1 RRTPD
6 TIVSPKKNQR
16 SVLAASVTSSSSR
29 MRTSFRSSFRWN
41 ATVTGCTRSN
51 PSTLAIWMKTIQR
64 YMPSSRLRADGAATP
79 SAHFPRGLHADF
91 RQVRER
97 LAHPVGRVLVV
108 LELAVHVPLVS
119 TEVEVAVARKVEGD
133 DLRLARLFASE
144 SLVDHDT
151 DRVRRFRCGQVAL
164 GSTAMTRRSFVLPV
178 SLSATNGNAKPLK
191 FEPPPTQPTRMSGC
205 SSASSSCF
213 FTS

>member
-1 RRTPD
+1 MQNQIARFGLFFAIRLWRELMSSAGGRHFDFSWPGRPPYLGSGTSSPPWRRLRARLPMATKIASAAKIQAVPHQDPKKPRRTPD

-16 SVLAASVTSSSSR
+16 SALAASVTSSSSR

-64 YMPSSRLRADGAATP
+64 YMPSSRRRADGAATP

-97 LAHPVGRVLVV
+97 LAHPFGRVLVV
-108 LELAVHVPLVS
+108 LELAVHVALVR
-119 TEVEVAVARKVEGD
+119 TQVEVTVTLE
-133 DLRLARLFASE
+133 
-144 SLVDHDT
+144 
-151 DRVRRFRCGQVAL
+151 
-164 GSTAMTRRSFVLPV
+164 
-178 SLSATNGNAKPLK
+178 
-191 FEPPPTQPTRMSGC
+191 
-205 SSASSSCF
+205 
-213 FTS
+213 

>member
-1 RRTPD
+1 MATKIASAAQIQAVRRQDPKKPRRTPD

-16 SVLAASVTSSSSR
+16 SALAASVTSSSSR

-64 YMPSSRLRADGAATP
+64 YMPSSRRRADGAATP

-97 LAHPVGRVLVV
+97 LAHPFGRVLVV
-108 LELAVHVPLVS
+108 LELAVHVALVR
-119 TEVEVAVARKVEGD
+119 TQVEVAVTREVEGD
-133 DLRLARLFASE
+133 DLRLAGLLA
-144 SLVDHDT
+144 
-151 DRVRRFRCGQVAL
+151 
-164 GSTAMTRRSFVLPV
+164 P
-178 SLSATNGNAKPLK
+178 
-191 FEPPPTQPTRMSGC
+191 
-205 SSASSSCF
+205 
-213 FTS
+213 